1 MDFILALKLSLV
13 PALIGGITIAGR
25 RWGPAV
31 AGWLSAFPVVAG
43 PVLFFIAMDQGTE
56 FAARAAAG
64 TLSAVLAILVFNMSY
79 AWAAARRNSW
89 PACLAIAFAAYALAV
104 FGLASWA
111 PSLQQGALAVL
122 AALLAAPRLFPPAQ
136 VLPVPRAR
144 PSDMHW
150 RMAAAA
156 ALVLAVTH
164 FSSQLGPRLA
174 GMLAMF
180 PVLASVLVAF
190 SHRHSGAEFAISL
203 LRGTVIGYYA
213 FAVFC
218 IAVALALPSLGIVP
232 SFSYALIAAVAVQ
245 GLSRVYLNRS
255 RAQ

>member
-1 MDFILALKLSLV
+1 MDFILALKLGLV
-13 PALIGGITIAGR
+13 PALIGAITIAGR

-43 PVLFFIAMDQGTE
+43 PVLFFIAVDQGSE
-56 FAARAAAG
+56 FAARAATG

-79 AWAAARRNSW
+79 AWAAARRNAW
-89 PACLAIAFAAYALAV
+89 PACLCIAFAAYALAV
-104 FGLASWA
+104 MGLTAWA
-111 PSLQQGALAVL
+111 PTLEQGAVAVL
-122 AALLAAPRLFPPAQ
+122 AALLAAPRLFPSAGTAPA
-136 VLPVPRAR
+136 PRAR

-180 PVLASVLVAF
+180 PVMASVLVAF
-190 SHRHSGAEFAISL
+190 SHRHTGAAFAINL

-218 IAVALALPSLGIVP
+218 VGVALALPSLGIG
-232 SFSYALIAAVAVQ
+232 AAF
-245 GLSRVYLNRS
+245 GR
-255 RAQ
+255 

>member
-1 MDFILALKLSLV
+1 MDFILALKLGLV

-31 AGWLSAFPVVAG
+31 AGWLSGFPVVAG
-43 PVLFFIAMDQGTE
+43 PVLFFLAIDQGTG
-56 FAARAAAG
+56 FATRAASG

-79 AWAAARRNSW
+79 AWAAAKRCSW
-89 PACLAIAFAAYALAV
+89 PACLVIAFAAYTLAV
-104 FGLASWA
+104 FGLTAWA
-111 PSLQQGALAVL
+111 PTLMQGALSVL
-122 AALLAAPRLFPPAQ
+122 AALLVAPRLFPPAEA
-136 VLPVPRAR
+136 VPAQGAR

-156 ALVLAVTH
+156 TLVLAVTH

-190 SHRHSGAEFAISL
+190 SHRHSGAAFAVKL
-203 LRGTVIGYYA
+203 LRGTVAGYYA

-218 IAVALALPSLGIVP
+218 VAIGLTLPALEMGAAFGLSLTVAVV
-232 SFSYALIAAVAVQ
+232 VQ
-245 GLSRVYLNRS
+245 GLSKVYLD
-255 RAQ
+255 RARKA